1 MSMFMDMTCERNVPN
16 VKVEGSSVFDANVDD
31 WEDEVNS
38 DIDI

>member
-1 MSMFMDMTCERNVPN
+1 MMPRYRSN
-16 VKVEGSSVFDANVDD
+16 VKVEGSSGFDANVDD